1 MNTETNNTQF
11 GPEGQKLL
19 TPADVTAQIAAA
31 AVRPEVASQTEGDLV
46 AMRTRQQMA
55 VSAADRAQRKEQGL
69 PPPVADLR

>member
-1 MNTETNNTQF
+1 MSSETKTIQY

-31 AVRPEVASQTEGDLV
+31 AVRPEVQPPSNGEIV
-46 AMRTRQQMA
+46 AMKTRQQMA
-55 VSAADRAQRKEQGL
+55 VSAADRALRSEQGL